1 MFDIDMNNVVLTSTY
16 VTNDKM
22 PILYVSHE
30 VDEDGRPSWQFHCG
44 NDDYDMDKMVLVS
57 FSNILALDSGI
68 SKLEDLPVGY
78 AARRD
83 VVNS

>member
-1 MFDIDMNNVVLTSTY
+1 
-16 VTNDKM
+16 
-22 PILYVSHE
+22 
-30 VDEDGRPSWQFHCG
+30 
-44 NDDYDMDKMVLVS
+44 
-57 FSNILALDSGI
+57 LALDSGI